1 MVQEVVGTSSS
12 RTPTANEL
20 ESTRS
25 MGKNNDKDETPIL
38 NSAAVLIVI
47 GTEAPKPPILETV
60 QKVRSRKGSVTRDMG
75 NPKT

>member
-1 MVQEVVGTSSS
+1 
-12 RTPTANEL
+12 
-20 ESTRS
+20 